1 MSAYTGGVSS
11 SADEGSAP
19 RELVREPDD
28 VADADLLHLVAD
40 AAGLDA
46 VALVVGD
53 QGHER
58 VRASWPIDRAGA
70 SGVSA
75 DLAPEALLAAAGGA
89 GGTVVSAFVEADP
102 GGMIALHGSLDGGRA
117 GSRGVAESALVTLAR
132 VIASH
137 LGSAVARD
145 RAAEAHVR
153 MASLVDSGLA
163 LGRELTLDALLTRIV
178 QSARE
183 VLRARYA
190 ALGVLDATHTE
201 LAEFVTAG
209 LRPEQAEAIGAP
221 PRGRGLLG
229 ALIRDERP
237 LRLERIA
244 DDPRSVGF
252 PPHHPPME
260 SFLGVPVALRG
271 EVFGNLYLTD
281 KAGGPFTQEDE
292 QMALTFASQAAVA
305 VDNVRRFEAERRRA
319 DELESVQEI
328 ARAALATLDLD
339 ALLPLVAR
347 RARRLIGADTIGVAV
362 ADGPRLMFRHAHGI
376 DALGLEG
383 SHVPMDIGSLADALA
398 ESLGTPVVEVCALE
412 VSGRIAG
419 VLVALGRRPFDE
431 SARRLLETYSSQ
443 VAVAL
448 VNARA
453 IAAERQ
459 IVREASEREVAAA
472 RERAEAD
479 ALRREIE
486 AQEAERTRIAREL
499 HDEAGQ
505 VLTALALHLRA
516 LENDVDS
523 DAIRDRLVALRRSVG
538 EASSGIRELA
548 VRLRPPALTAL
559 GLVEAIQEQADQVRE
574 AGLTVEV
581 DLRGITP
588 DLPDQVQTAL
598 FRVVQEALT
607 NAARHSQAN
616 NISVVASA
624 VEGRLRLVVEDDGT
638 GFDPAAPT
646 GHLGLAGIR
655 ERVAMIGGQLRIE
668 SSRGAGTAVVV
679 DVEVAA

>member
-1 MSAYTGGVSS
+1 M
-11 SADEGSAP
+11 
-19 RELVREPDD
+19 
-28 VADADLLHLVAD
+28 
-40 AAGLDA
+40 
-46 VALVVGD
+46 AL
-53 QGHER
+53 
-58 VRASWPIDRAGA
+58 AGA
-70 SGVSA
+70 RGRVNTGDDPHA
-75 DLAPEALLAAAGGA
+75 RLLQA
-89 GGTVVSAFVEADP
+89 
-102 GGMIALHGSLDGGRA
+102 
-117 GSRGVAESALVTLAR
+117 
-132 VIASH
+132 
-137 LGSAVARD
+137 
-145 RAAEAHVR
+145 R
-153 MASLVDSGLA
+153 MASLVDAGLA
-163 LGRELTLDALLTRIV
+163 LSQELSLDALLTRIV

-183 VLRARYA
+183 VLGARYA
-190 ALGVLDATHTE
+190 ALGVLDSSHTE

-209 LRPEQAEAIGAP
+209 LRPEEIAAIGAL

-229 ALIRDERP
+229 ALIRDARP
-237 LRLERIA
+237 LRLERMA

-252 PPHHPPME
+252 PPHHPPMD
-260 SFLGVPVALRG
+260 SFLGVPIALRG

-305 VDNVRRFEAERRRA
+305 VDNVRRYEAERRRA

-362 ADGPRLMFRHAHGI
+362 ADGAGLMFRHAHGI

-383 SHVPMDIGSLADALA
+383 RRVPMDIGALA
-398 ESLGTPVVEVCALE
+398 GTLRESLGTPAVEVCALE
-412 VSGRIAG
+412 VSGRTAG
-419 VLVALGRRPFDE
+419 VLVALGRQPFDE
-431 SARRLLETYSSQ
+431 GARRLLETYSSQ

-459 IVREASEREVAAA
+459 VIREA
-472 RERAEAD
+472 AEAD
-479 ALRREIE
+479 ALRRSIE

-516 LENDVDS
+516 LEDDVES

-538 EASSGIRELA
+538 DASTGIRELA
-548 VRLRPPALTAL
+548 MRLRPPALAEH
-559 GLVEAIQEQADQVRE
+559 GLVEAIEEQADLLRE
-574 AGLTVEV
+574 TGLTVEV
-581 DLRGITP
+581 NLRGIRP
-588 DLPDQVQTAL
+588 GLPDEVQTAL

-607 NAARHSQAN
+607 NAARHAHAAN
-616 NISVVASA
+616 VSVVASSA
-624 VEGRLRLVVEDDGT
+624 EGRLRLVVEDDGV

-646 GHLGLAGIR
+646 RHLGLAGSR

-679 DVEVAA
+679 DVEVTP